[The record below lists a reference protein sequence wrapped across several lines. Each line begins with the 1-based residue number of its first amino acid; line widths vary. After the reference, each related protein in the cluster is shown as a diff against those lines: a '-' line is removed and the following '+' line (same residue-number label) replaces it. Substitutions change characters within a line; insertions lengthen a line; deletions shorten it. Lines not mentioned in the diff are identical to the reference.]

1 MTNGKWM
8 YEISDSNI
16 WTGKEFDSKKECIE
30 NGRIALEAYNKDMKN
45 TSGKERSKFRIGQV
59 EKVLPSG
66 VDVDFILENVAENT
80 TIDTLEV
87 GEGYLMDVKRE
98 HEEELEEKLN
108 EVLFDWMDKYGYN
121 PDFFKI
127 VNVEEIKY

>member
-1 MTNGKWM
+1 MENKWM
-8 YEISDSNI
+8 YEISDGSV
-16 WTGKEFDSKKECIE
+16 WTGEKFDTKEECIE
-30 NGRIALEAYNKDMKN
+30 NGRVALEAYNKDRIN
-45 TSGKERSKFRIGQV
+45 TNGTKRDMFRIGQV

-87 GEGYLMDVKRE
+87 GEDYLMDVKRE

-108 EVLFDWMDKYGYN
+108 EVLFDWIDKYGYN

-127 VNVEEIKY
+127 VNVEEIKI